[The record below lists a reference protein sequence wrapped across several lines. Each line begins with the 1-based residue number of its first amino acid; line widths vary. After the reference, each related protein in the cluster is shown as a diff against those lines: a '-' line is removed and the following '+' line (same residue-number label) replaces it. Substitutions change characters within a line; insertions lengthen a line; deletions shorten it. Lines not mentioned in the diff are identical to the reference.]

1 MTCGHTPHPYG
12 AKLLFVFEWILKL
25 RGQWCWWTPTNP
37 HEVSVWAWG
46 LYLSY
51 PGTISRI
58 AGCII
63 VLFGLKLVNHRWFQL
78 SAQGRFIEV
87 VHPVDSSRG
96 WFTEKWITK
105 NHVRKSPSPMVELSA
120 SHKFPHFRNFR
131 IYTHRLTPTKLR
143 WREQMS
149 WPTCQI
155 NTQHDAEV
163 WIFNVHQCSSMFINS
178 GHTRNRQ
185 FFRTNTPQGSWK
197 LPPENPWHAALRD
210 TPKEQA
216 VFSPDPRSAS
226 AFIWSI
232 GFWFLAWKSEHFI

>member
-12 AKLLFVFEWILKL
+12 AKLLFVFEWFLKL

-149 WPTCQI
+149 WPTRQI

-163 WIFNVHQCSSMFINS
+163 WIFNVHQCSSILATPGTGS
-178 GHTRNRQ
+178 
-185 FFRTNTPQGSWK
+185 FFEPTPRRV
-197 LPPENPWHAALRD
+197 LENCHQKTLD
-210 TPKEQA
+210 MQ
-216 VFSPDPRSAS
+216 
-226 AFIWSI
+226 
-232 GFWFLAWKSEHFI
+232 L